1 MKNILAA
8 AHIRTQTY
16 IILFLCALLVIGTF
30 WYVHPFDESDPD
42 NFVCRASI
50 QIVRED
56 VVFRGILDLKTGN
69 GKGVANINGIIT
81 DEKHVE
87 NTVQR
92 TILFKHSDFGPS
104 RIWVSHQILIS
115 NRETAPAEL
124 VQKVLPDFYLKP
136 TSISNVDMYSLSK
149 GTRLITK
156 EDIPY
161 LYCNDY
167 VLPGDE

>member
-8 AHIRTQTY
+8 AHIRMQTC
-16 IILFLCALLVIGTF
+16 IIFFLCTLIVISTI
-30 WYVHPFDESDPD
+30 WYVQPFDDGDSH
-42 NFVCRASI
+42 NFTCRASL

-56 VVFRGILDLKTGN
+56 AIFHGILDLKTGD
-69 GKGVANINGIIT
+69 GKGVANITGIIT
-81 DEKHVE
+81 DEKNIE

-104 RIWVSHQILIS
+104 PIWVSHQILIS
-115 NRETAPAEL
+115 NRETAPGEL

-136 TSISNVDMYSLSK
+136 TSISNMDMYSLSK

-167 VLPGDE
+167 NLPGDE